1 MNKKKNKGLLKFL
14 FKYAKQYILGLV
26 VSFILALCFVV
37 ATLISPVFIGKAID
51 LFSSKPDFKMS
62 NLNNLIYMLI
72 IICSIGFI
80 FGFLMNYMLN
90 RITYKVIFDLRK
102 DAFKKILNV
111 PVKYLDSHL
120 EGDIMQRI
128 INDTDQVAD
137 GLLQGFTQFTT
148 GILTILI
155 TIGLMLYM
163 NWILGL
169 LVIVL
174 TPLSIFVAKFIS
186 SHTFKTFKIQTDI
199 KGEMSGFE
207 NEMITNQKIVL
218 SYGMTEENIEKFNE
232 LDAKLYKAG
241 IDAQFYSSLT
251 NPSTRFVN
259 NIVYA
264 IVATIGAI
272 MIIYN
277 KPNELFGVGQ
287 LSAFLTYANQYT
299 KPFNDVSSVATE
311 LTNSFASLKRVY
323 DLIMETQI
331 EDSNKKLE
339 LTDGKIQ
346 INNVSFGYNDSRLI
360 LKDINVEI
368 EHGKHYAIV
377 GPTGSGKTTLINLL
391 MHFYDVTSGEILL
404 DNQNIQDFSRESLRE
419 NIGMVLQETWLFKG
433 TVFENV
439 AYAKKGASKE
449 EVIEACK
456 KAYADDFIMHLPNG
470 YDTVISD
477 DDSVSL
483 GQKQLICIARLML
496 RNPNILILDE
506 ATSNIDTRTEIM
518 VQKAFD
524 KLMEGHTSI
533 IIAHR
538 LQTIKEADTILV
550 MKDGKLIE
558 SGSHNELLNENGFYK
573 ELYYSQF
580 EH

>member
-120 EGDIMQRI
+120 EGDVMQRI

-264 IVATIGAI
+264 LVATIGAI

-331 EDSNKKLE
+331 EDSYKKLE
-339 LTDGKIQ
+339 LTDSKIQ

-377 GPTGSGKTTLINLL
+377 GPTGCGKTTLINLL

-538 LQTIKEADTILV
+538 LQTIKEADKILV
-550 MKDGKLIE
+550 MKDGNLIE
-558 SGSHNELLNENGFYK
+558 SGSHNELLKKNGFYK

>member
-14 FKYAKQYILGLV
+14 FKYAKQYILGLI

-120 EGDIMQRI
+120 EGDVMQRI

-218 SYGMTEENIEKFNE
+218 SYGMTEENIKKFNE

-331 EDSNKKLE
+331 LDSNKKLE
-339 LTDGKIQ
+339 LNDCNIQ

-377 GPTGSGKTTLINLL
+377 GPTGCGKTTLINLL
-391 MHFYDVTSGEILL
+391 MHFYDVTSGEILI
-404 DNQNIQDFSRESLRE
+404 DNQNILDFSRESLRE

-538 LQTIKEADTILV
+538 LQTIKEADKILV
-550 MKDGKLIE
+550 MKDGNLIE
-558 SGSHNELLNENGFYK
+558 SGSHNELLNKNGFYK

>member
-120 EGDIMQRI
+120 EGDVMQRI

-218 SYGMTEENIEKFNE
+218 SYGMTEENIKKFNE

-264 IVATIGAI
+264 LVATIGAI

-339 LTDGKIQ
+339 LTDSKIQ

-377 GPTGSGKTTLINLL
+377 GPTGCGKTTLINLL
-391 MHFYDVTSGEILL
+391 MHFYDVTSGEILI
-404 DNQNIQDFSRESLRE
+404 DNQNIQDLSRESLRE

-538 LQTIKEADTILV
+538 LQTIKEADKILV
-550 MKDGKLIE
+550 MKDGNLIE
-558 SGSHNELLNENGFYK
+558 SGSHNELLNKNGFYK

>member
-1 MNKKKNKGLLKFL
+1 
-14 FKYAKQYILGLV
+14 
-26 VSFILALCFVV
+26 
-37 ATLISPVFIGKAID
+37 
-51 LFSSKPDFKMS
+51 
-62 NLNNLIYMLI
+62 
-72 IICSIGFI
+72 
-80 FGFLMNYMLN
+80 
-90 RITYKVIFDLRK
+90 
-102 DAFKKILNV
+102 
-111 PVKYLDSHL
+111 
-120 EGDIMQRI
+120 
-128 INDTDQVAD
+128 
-137 GLLQGFTQFTT
+137 
-148 GILTILI
+148 
-155 TIGLMLYM
+155 M

-218 SYGMTEENIEKFNE
+218 SYGMTEENIKKFNE

-331 EDSNKKLE
+331 LDSNKKLE
-339 LTDGKIQ
+339 LNDCNIQ

-377 GPTGSGKTTLINLL
+377 GPTGCGKTTLINLL
-391 MHFYDVTSGEILL
+391 MHFYDVTSGEILI
-404 DNQNIQDFSRESLRE
+404 DNQNILDFSRESLRE

-538 LQTIKEADTILV
+538 LQTIKEADKILV
-550 MKDGKLIE
+550 MKDGNLIE
-558 SGSHNELLNENGFYK
+558 SGSHNELLNKNGFYK

>member
-120 EGDIMQRI
+120 EGDVMQRI

-218 SYGMTEENIEKFNE
+218 SYGMTEENIKKFNE
-232 LDAKLYKAG
+232 LDDKLYKAG

-339 LTDGKIQ
+339 LTDSKIQ

-377 GPTGSGKTTLINLL
+377 GPTGCGKTTLINLL
-391 MHFYDVTSGEILL
+391 MHFYDVTSGEILI
-404 DNQNIQDFSRESLRE
+404 DNQNIQDLSRVSLRE

-538 LQTIKEADTILV
+538 LQTIKEADKILV
-550 MKDGKLIE
+550 MKDGNLIE
-558 SGSHNELLNENGFYK
+558 SGSHNELLNKNGFYK

>member
-14 FKYAKQYILGLV
+14 FKYAKQYIFGLI

-102 DAFKKILNV
+102 DAFKKNLNV

-120 EGDIMQRI
+120 EGDVMQRI

-218 SYGMTEENIEKFNE
+218 SYGMTEENIKKFNE

-331 EDSNKKLE
+331 LDSNKKLE
-339 LTDGKIQ
+339 LNDCNIQ

-377 GPTGSGKTTLINLL
+377 GPTGCGKTTLINLL
-391 MHFYDVTSGEILL
+391 MHFYDVTSGEILI
-404 DNQNIQDFSRESLRE
+404 DNQNILDFSRESLRE

-506 ATSNIDTRTEIM
+506 ATSNIDTRTEFM

-538 LQTIKEADTILV
+538 LQTIKEADKILV
-550 MKDGKLIE
+550 MKDGNLIE
-558 SGSHNELLNENGFYK
+558 SGSHNELLNKNGFYK

>member
-120 EGDIMQRI
+120 EGDVMQRI

-218 SYGMTEENIEKFNE
+218 SYGMTEENIKKFNE

-264 IVATIGAI
+264 LVATIGAI

-339 LTDGKIQ
+339 LTDSKIQ

-360 LKDINVEI
+360 LKDINAEI

-377 GPTGSGKTTLINLL
+377 GPTGCGKTTLINLL
-391 MHFYDVTSGEILL
+391 MHFYDVTSGEILI
-404 DNQNIQDFSRESLRE
+404 DNQNIQDLSRESLRE

-538 LQTIKEADTILV
+538 LQTIKEADKILV
-550 MKDGKLIE
+550 MKDGNLIE
-558 SGSHNELLNENGFYK
+558 SGSHNELLNKNGFYK

>member
-14 FKYAKQYILGLV
+14 FKYAKHYILGLV

-120 EGDIMQRI
+120 EGDVMQRI

-264 IVATIGAI
+264 LVATIGAI

-331 EDSNKKLE
+331 EDSYKKLE
-339 LTDGKIQ
+339 LTDSKIQ

-377 GPTGSGKTTLINLL
+377 GPTGCGKTTLINLL

-538 LQTIKEADTILV
+538 LQTIKEADKILV
-550 MKDGKLIE
+550 MKDGNLIE
-558 SGSHNELLNENGFYK
+558 SGSHNELLKKNGFYK